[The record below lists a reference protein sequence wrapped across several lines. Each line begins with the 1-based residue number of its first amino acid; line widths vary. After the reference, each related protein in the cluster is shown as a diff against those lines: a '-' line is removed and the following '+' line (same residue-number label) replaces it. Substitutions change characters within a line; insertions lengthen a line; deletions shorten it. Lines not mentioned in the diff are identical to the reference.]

1 MIAGHLPEILIIA
14 VVALLFLGPK
24 RLPEAG
30 KSIGQAI
37 RGFRSEVSHLH
48 DEDVVETVTPE
59 RPVEVVTVIHPE
71 DDSVK
76 PTVVSHRP
84 SA

>member
-1 MIAGHLPEILIIA
+1 MITGHLPEILIIA

-37 RGFRSEVSHLH
+37 RGFRSEVSSVH
-48 DEDVVETVTPE
+48 EDHVTPAPMPVESDNHHTVTSLHANVDPTPPSN
-59 RPVEVVTVIHPE
+59 RPI
-71 DDSVK
+71 
-76 PTVVSHRP
+76 
-84 SA
+84 A